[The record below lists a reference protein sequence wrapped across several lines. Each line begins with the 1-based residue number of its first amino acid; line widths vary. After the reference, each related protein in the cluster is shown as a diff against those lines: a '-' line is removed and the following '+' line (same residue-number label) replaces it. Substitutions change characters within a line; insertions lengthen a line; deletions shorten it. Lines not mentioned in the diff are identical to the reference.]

1 MHFGLNVIKKMLKK
15 KIQKLGQITINPPDE
30 LSDSQKI
37 ACVVEIKDHDLYLCK
52 TANGETLL
60 AELPPRFRCKIW
72 VRRGGFVVLNTQT
85 FDKKECKIQAEIS
98 IVIQNEKAW
107 RKKKYWPDIFKDVD
121 TISNVTTAFE
131 TTLDDNLIENPNQR
145 QIYVESSDSDI

>member
-1 MHFGLNVIKKMLKK
+1 MLKK
-15 KIQKLGQITINPPDE
+15 KIEKLGQMTIDPPDE
-30 LSDSQKI
+30 LSKNQEI
-37 ACVVEIKDHDLYLCK
+37 ACVMEIKDHDLYLCK

-98 IVIQNEKAW
+98 IVIQNEKIW
-107 RKKKYWPDIFKDVD
+107 KKKKYWPDVFKED
-121 TISNVTTAFE
+121 INMMSNAATAFE
-131 TTLDDNLIENPNQR
+131 ITPDGDLMKNPNQR
-145 QIYVESSDSDI
+145 QIYVESSDSDD